1 MQGNDY
7 TVIKKLKRIE
17 SEGGIT
23 LITLVVTIVIILI
36 LSTVAISVIFGDN
49 GFLQKVQGIK
59 DSAQQSIADDTEKT
73 NLVFE
78 EYANLM
84 AEDMGIAE
92 PGIPGG
98 AITFEDVKWTG
109 NGTATVVV
117 KTSSTGLTLQYQV
130 NSTTGN
136 WTTIQ
141 SGATIQ
147 NLKHGN
153 KVYARLYDGTNESE
167 YEVKEILDEI
177 PPIVTI
183 EVTDLTWDGVKLN
196 VTASDG
202 QSGLATSGRYTY
214 YLNNTKK
221 VSNNTS
227 SYKYTGLTG
236 STKYTL
242 KVVVKDN
249 AGKTSEVSVIITTP
263 QLTVGSKLKEGDYV
277 YYIDANNVRRKC
289 AVLYGPENENYAKYG
304 LQVISMEIVDEV
316 TFGEYVGPSSSDV
329 QISGAMDSYNS
340 AIETLNNATSKY
352 LNTVYATGVRCV
364 GSVPD
369 NPSFD
374 GASLTYGEEVRGK
387 DTDQNYKSDYDQL
400 IKLKL
405 NNIGTSYWLASRT
418 LQRNHDYG
426 GTTGTDAYDQSVFS
440 IKYFNAGGVFG
451 YNGIAWETNYYRIGR
466 YICNAYEVKCGVRPV
481 FTLKP
486 TLKIVSGEG
495 TSESPYLLEF

>member
-7 TVIKKLKRIE
+7 TVIKKLKRIK

-147 NLKHGN
+147 NLRHGN

-183 EVTDLTWDGVKLN
+183 EVTDLTWDGVQLN

-214 YLNNTKK
+214 YLDNTKK

-263 QLTVGSKLKEGDYV
+263 QRVITVESKLKEGDYV
-277 YYIDANNVRRKC
+277 YFVDKTGVRRKC
-289 AVLYGPENENYAKYG
+289 AVLYGPENENYSSYG
-304 LQVISMEIVDEV
+304 IQIITMETLGQVTIGTDSESS
-316 TFGEYVGPSSSDV
+316 YVGNDYSDMLDYFNNDL
-329 QISGAMDSYNS
+329 INR
-340 AIETLNNATSKY
+340 LNEEASKY
-352 LNTVYATGVRCV
+352 LNTTYAKSARCV
-364 GSVPD
+364 GTLPD
-369 NPSFD
+369 EPSNND
-374 GASLTYGEEVRGK
+374 QYNILNTGAYPMSEK
-387 DTDQNYKSDYDQL
+387 DNCKIDVD
-400 IKLKL
+400 KLVEL
-405 NNIGTSYWLASRT
+405 HINDIGTSYVLASLRSQKSNDT
-418 LQRNHDYG
+418 QSDVTTYMIWTSS
-426 GTTGTDAYDQSVFS
+426 GTCWMFLSVDPMYS
-440 IKYFNAGGVFG
+440 GSTMYYTYENTFN
-451 YNGIAWETNYYRIGR
+451 IRS
-466 YICNAYEVKCGVRPV
+466 V
-481 FTLKP
+481 FTLKEG
-486 TLKIVSGEG
+486 LKIVYGEG
-495 TSESPYLLEF
+495 TSDSPYVLEL

>member
-7 TVIKKLKRIE
+7 TVIKKLKRIK

-49 GFLQKVQGIK
+49 GLLQKVQGIK

-147 NLKHGN
+147 NLRHGN

-183 EVTDLTWDGVKLN
+183 EVTDLTWDGVQLN

-214 YLNNTKK
+214 YLDNTKK

-263 QLTVGSKLKEGDYV
+263 QRVITVESKLKEGDYV

-304 LQVISMEIVDEV
+304 LQVISMEALEEV
-316 TFGEYVGPSSSDV
+316 TFGENVGQSTNAGSVSRLL
-329 QISGAMDSYNS
+329 DSYNS

-374 GASLTYGEEVRGK
+374 DEPLTYGYRLRGK

-400 IKLKL
+400 IKLEL
-405 NNIGTSYWLASRT
+405 NNIGTSYWLASRY
-418 LQRNHDYG
+418 LNQWSG
-426 GTTGTDAYDQSVFS
+426 GGSLGNYTQYAFS
-440 IKYFNAGGVFG
+440 IRNMSSNGILSSNMIVGEVNIYNAGQWYCYGSQ
-451 YNGIAWETNYYRIGR
+451 YTL
-466 YICNAYEVKCGVRPV
+466 GVRPV

-486 TLKIVSGEG
+486 ELKIVSGEG

>member
-1 MQGNDY
+1 M
-7 TVIKKLKRIE
+7 
-17 SEGGIT
+17 
-23 LITLVVTIVIILI
+23 
-36 LSTVAISVIFGDN
+36 
-49 GFLQKVQGIK
+49 QGIK

-147 NLKHGN
+147 NLRHGN

-263 QLTVGSKLKEGDYV
+263 QRVITVESKLKEGDYV

-304 LQVISMEIVDEV
+304 LQVISVEAIEQITMGEDE
-316 TFGEYVGPSSSDV
+316 GPLDYITTNESTRAYDAAI
-329 QISGAMDSYNS
+329 QTLNS
-340 AIETLNNATSKY
+340 AVNKH
-352 LNTVYATGVRCV
+352 LNTAYATGVRCV
-364 GSVPD
+364 GSSPDDPFGENYVPD
-369 NPSFD
+369 D
-374 GASLTYGEEVRGK
+374 K
-387 DTDQNYKSDYDQL
+387 QL
-400 IKLKL
+400 KALGL
-405 NNIGTSYWLASRT
+405 NNISCVYASR
-418 LQRNHDYG
+418 YIE
-426 GTTGTDAYDQSVFS
+426 TTSP
-440 IKYFNAGGVFG
+440 
-451 YNGIAWETNYYRIGR
+451 GIAPTEEWWNGHNYGLNSPNGR
-466 YICNAYEVKCGVRPV
+466 VFLYGELRYSYVNKQQFFSSKITCPVVPV
-481 FTLKP
+481 FTLRP
-486 TLKIVSGEG
+486 ELKIVSGEG
-495 TSESPYLLEF
+495 TSERPYLLEF